1 LANDARYRE
10 HSKET
15 AICVEMALNTVEDDI
30 RNELETSGSQAADA
44 LNRVL
49 EKLRERRKV
58 LAKFTA
64 AAA

>member
-1 LANDARYRE
+1 MTKDARYRE
-10 HSKET
+10 HSRET
-15 AICVEMALNTVEDDI
+15 AICVEMAINTVEDDI
-30 RNELETSGSQAADA
+30 RSELETSSSQAADA

-64 AAA
+64 AA